1 VLKYSSYLILN
12 KNKNEVLSHLI
23 YFGFLS
29 SQTSYKKERGWT
41 HPAGAGGRCCRCRA
55 SGDEVR
61 ASLGSDPFLSLLS
74 SLPFLRNHRTQEES
88 EGARVLCPHPHHASR
103 IESEPGRG
111 CCESPAVLG
120 KATSP
125 RLPPPLFDRGG
136 GSGLL
141 QLRLGLIWEANRLEF
156 GSQMIRACVVGAVLA
171 RPRRF

>member
-1 VLKYSSYLILN
+1 MKTRCLPRSAHTPFRLFSA
-12 KNKNEVLSHLI
+12 
-23 YFGFLS
+23 FPPQ
-29 SQTSYKKERGWT
+29 SQSARGERESERGER
-41 HPAGAGGRCCRCRA
+41 G
-55 SGDEVR
+55 
-61 ASLGSDPFLSLLS
+61 LGFCAP
-74 SLPFLRNHRTQEES
+74 
-88 EGARVLCPHPHHASR
+88 HASR

-125 RLPPPLFDRGG
+125 RLPPPLFDLGG

-156 GSQMIRACVVGAVLA
+156 GSQMIQACVVGAVLA